1 MSIAK
6 TNSGKNAPRIDERHE
21 FESLAELIKDNLR
34 WKAGTSGGDAS
45 HESARNEWN
54 GYTGSYEQAVA
65 LTQKGWADGAKR
77 VDDLRR
83 ELDSAVQALVAA
95 KSADMTYD
103 VQGDWVDLGRL
114 VTGDPECC
122 GAWEVQ
128 GDDRTDKVIKIVA
141 NICVSAAVRAETI
154 FARGAACLAAVDI
167 IESLGRRVELW
178 VGLGVSHA
186 GRRIETHVM
195 VKPAG
200 QPAELDRLAYVLC
213 HASMLRRI
221 CFAHMEINNH
231 NPSHSYPGPV
241 WSDDAIVLPELKTG
255 SPPNREGNIREVLK
269 ICELA
274 GIVFNDED
282 IAGLV
287 RKSL

>member
-1 MSIAK
+1 MNDTPK
-6 TNSGKNAPRIDERHE
+6 IDERHE

-34 WKAGTSGGDAS
+34 WRSGTSGGSAGSAS
-45 HESARNEWN
+45 HDDRCSEWN
-54 GYTGSYEQAVA
+54 GWTSSYEQAVE
-65 LTQKGWADGAKR
+65 LTNKGWRDGADR
-77 VDDLRR
+77 VDALRR

-95 KSADMTYD
+95 KAADMTYD
-103 VQGDWVDLGRL
+103 VDGDWVDIGRM

-122 GAWEVQ
+122 GSWDMQ
-128 GDDRTDKVIKIVA
+128 GDDRSDKVVKIVS
-141 NICVSAAVRAETI
+141 NICVSGSVKHETI

-178 VGLGVSHA
+178 VGLGVQHA
-186 GRRIETHVM
+186 GRRIETHIM
-195 VKPAG
+195 VKPAS

-221 CFAHMEINNH
+221 AFAHMEINNH
-231 NPSHSYPGPV
+231 NPSCCYPGPV

-255 SPPNREGNIREVLK
+255 TPPNRDGNIREVLK

-274 GIVFNDED
+274 GIIFNEED
-282 IAGLV
+282 VAGLV
-287 RKSL
+287 GKSL

>member
-1 MSIAK
+1 MRRTTATS
-6 TNSGKNAPRIDERHE
+6 NAPRIDERHE
-21 FESLAELIKDNLR
+21 FESLAEFIKDNLR
-34 WKAGTSGGDAS
+34 WKSGTSGGDAS
-45 HESARNEWN
+45 HDQVSNEWN
-54 GYTGSYEQAVA
+54 GYTKSYDHAVS

-77 VDDLRR
+77 VDALRR

-95 KSADMTYD
+95 KAADINYD

-114 VTGDPECC
+114 VTGEPECC
-122 GAWEVQ
+122 GAWQVQ
-128 GDDRTDKVIKIVA
+128 GDDNNDKVIKIVA
-141 NICVSAAVRAETI
+141 NICVSAAVKTETI

-178 VGLGVSHA
+178 VGLGVSHNS
-186 GRRIETHVM
+186 RRIETHVL
-195 VKPAG
+195 VKPAS

-231 NPSHSYPGPV
+231 NPSCSYPGPV
-241 WSDDAIVLPELKTG
+241 WSDDAIVLPELRTG

-269 ICELA
+269 VCELA
-274 GIVFNDED
+274 GIVFNEED

>member
-1 MSIAK
+1 MSISNT
-6 TNSGKNAPRIDERHE
+6 TNVPQIDERHE

-34 WKAGTSGGDAS
+34 WKPGTNGGSAS
-45 HESARNEWN
+45 HFDSDKEWN
-54 GYTGSYEQAVA
+54 GTASYEDAVA
-65 LTQKGWADGAKR
+65 LTQKGWTEGAKR
-77 VDDLRR
+77 VDTLRR

-95 KSADMTYD
+95 KAADMTYD

-114 VTGDPECC
+114 VTGEPECC
-122 GAWEVQ
+122 GTWEVQ
-128 GDDRTDKVIKIVA
+128 GDDRSEKVIKIVA
-141 NICVSAAVRAETI
+141 NICVSAAVNADTI

-167 IESLGRRVELW
+167 VESLGRRVELW
-178 VGLGVSHA
+178 IGLGVSHA

-195 VKPAG
+195 VKAAS

-221 CFAHMEINNH
+221 SFAHMEINNH

-255 SPPNREGNIREVLK
+255 SPPNREGNIKQVLE
-269 ICELA
+269 ICSLA
-274 GIVFNDED
+274 GICFNDED
-282 IAGLV
+282 IASLV
-287 RKSL
+287 GKSL